1 MAHRLA
7 GTLALPWTQTTSQR
21 SGNQRVAADHTLLA
35 VTMTLALVGLVMV
48 FSASAI
54 VAGNRFQDPGFF
66 LKRQIA
72 WLTFGFLLMHLTSR
86 IDYTFWKKLSIPML
100 ACMLLLL
107 VMVLVPSLGVAA
119 KGARRWL
126 RLGPISAQP
135 AEMVKLVAVIYL
147 AAYLTKKGDK
157 ITLFRDGLLPVLI
170 VIGPEE
176 YAALTAAAAGRVPL
190 TTNVGVRANVRR
202 IAGYLDDIT
211 RHRVV
216 KLEPDL
222 GTVVVLGMV
231 TVAMCFLAG
240 ARISH
245 LLALGLCAIPVV
257 LVLVLGFNYRRQRLM
272 TFLAPWKD
280 ASDTGF
286 QITQS
291 FLAFGSGGPFGV
303 GLGEGKQKLYFLPE
317 AHTDFVLALVG
328 EELGLIGTATVT
340 LLFAF
345 FVWRGVQIAARA
357 RVPFG
362 RYLGMGITLLIGG
375 QALVNAAVVTGLLPT
390 KGLTLPF
397 VSYGGSSLV
406 VSLIGVGILLSISRD
421 RHAGGSRGGRG
432 GLDHG

>member
-1 MAHRLA
+1 MAHRSA
-7 GTLALPWTQTTSQR
+7 GTLALPWSQTSQR
-21 SGNQRVAADHTLLA
+21 SGTKRVAADYTLLA

-66 LKRQIA
+66 LKRQVA
-72 WLTFGFLLMHLTSR
+72 WLALGLLLMHLTSR
-86 IDYTFWKKLSIPML
+86 IDYTLWKKLSIPML
-100 ACMLLLL
+100 LGMLLLL
-107 VMVLVPSLGVAA
+107 VMVLVPGLGVAA

-126 RLGPISAQP
+126 RLGPISMQP
-135 AEMVKLVAVIYL
+135 AEMVKLVTVIYM
-147 AAYLTKKGDK
+147 AAYLTRKGDK
-157 ITLFRDGLLPVLI
+157 ITSFREGLLPALI
-170 VIGPEE
+170 VLG
-176 YAALTAAAAGRVPL
+176 LLSGLVL
-190 TTNVGVRANVRR
+190 
-202 IAGYLDDIT
+202 
-211 RHRVV
+211 
-216 KLEPDL
+216 LEPDL
-222 GTVVVLGMV
+222 GTVVVLGLV
-231 TVAMCFLAG
+231 TVGMCFLAG
-240 ARISH
+240 ARVSH
-245 LLALGLCAIPVV
+245 LLTLGLCAIP
-257 LVLVLGFNYRRQRLM
+257 LVLGLVLGSSYRRQRLM
-272 TFLAPWKD
+272 TFLAPWKE
-280 ASDTGF
+280 ASAAGF

-328 EELGLIGTATVT
+328 EELGLLGTVSVI
-340 LLFAF
+340 LLFAV
-345 FVWRGVQIAARA
+345 FVWRGFQIATRA

-406 VSLIGVGILLSISRD
+406 VSLICVGVLLSISLD

-432 GLDHG
+432 GSDHE

>member
-1 MAHRLA
+1 MAHRSA
-7 GTLALPWTQTTSQR
+7 GTLALPWSQTSQR
-21 SGNQRVAADHTLLA
+21 SGKQRVAADHTLLA
-35 VTMTLALVGLVMV
+35 VTMILALVGLVMV

-54 VAGNRFQDPGFF
+54 VAGNRFQDSGFF

-72 WLTFGFLLMHLTSR
+72 WLVFGFLLMHLTSR
-86 IDYTFWKKLSIPML
+86 IDYTVWKTLSIPLL
-100 ACMLLLL
+100 ACMLVLL
-107 VMVLVPSLGVAA
+107 VIVLVPSFGVAA

-126 RLGPISAQP
+126 RVGLFSVQP

-147 AAYLTKKGDK
+147 AAYLAKKGDK
-157 ITLFRDGLLPVLI
+157 ITLFRDGLLPALI
-170 VIGPEE
+170 VISLLSG
-176 YAALTAAAAGRVPL
+176 LVL
-190 TTNVGVRANVRR
+190 
-202 IAGYLDDIT
+202 
-211 RHRVV
+211 
-216 KLEPDL
+216 LEPDL
-222 GTVVVLGMV
+222 GTVVVLGLV
-231 TVAMCFLAG
+231 TVGMCFLAG
-240 ARISH
+240 ARVSH

-257 LVLVLGFNYRRQRLM
+257 LVLVLGSSYRRQRLM

-345 FVWRGVQIAARA
+345 FVWRGFQIAARA

-406 VSLIGVGILLSISRD
+406 ISLIGVGILLSISRD
-421 RHAGGSRGGRG
+421 RHAGRSRGGG
-432 GLDHG
+432 SDHE

>member
-1 MAHRLA
+1 M
-7 GTLALPWTQTTSQR
+7 TLPWSQASQR
-21 SGNQRVAADHTLLA
+21 SGKQPVAADYTLLA

-86 IDYTFWKKLSIPML
+86 IDYTLWKKLSVPML
-100 ACMLLLL
+100 LCMLVLL
-107 VMVLVPSLGVAA
+107 VMVLVPGLGVAA

-126 RLGPISAQP
+126 RMGPISVQP
-135 AEMVKLVAVIYL
+135 AEMVKLVAVIYM

-157 ITLFRDGLLPVLI
+157 ITSFRDGLLPALI
-170 VIGPEE
+170 VLG
-176 YAALTAAAAGRVPL
+176 LLSGLVL
-190 TTNVGVRANVRR
+190 
-202 IAGYLDDIT
+202 
-211 RHRVV
+211 
-216 KLEPDL
+216 LEPDL
-222 GTVVVLGMV
+222 GTVVVIGLV
-231 TVAMCFLAG
+231 TIGLCFLAG

-245 LLALGLCAIPVV
+245 LLTLALCAIPVV
-257 LVLVLGFNYRRQRLM
+257 LVLVLGSSYRRQRLM
-272 TFLAPWKD
+272 TFLAPWKE
-280 ASDTGF
+280 ASAAGF

-328 EELGLIGTATVT
+328 EELGLVGTATVI
-340 LLFAF
+340 LLFAV
-345 FVWRGVQIAARA
+345 FVWRGFQIATRA

-406 VSLIGVGILLSISRD
+406 VSLIGVGVLLNISRD

-432 GLDHG
+432 GSEHE